1 MSLLDRFNMSMNRR
15 EPELKFP
22 AGRFEDSLLTLIIAL
37 QASIGVMSV
46 LGGFF
51 RAHLVANSYLMPQE
65 EFTFYLG
72 ILALAIGMAASV
84 YLLQRL
90 YE

>member
-1 MSLLDRFNMSMNRR
+1 MSTNRR
-15 EPELKFP
+15 DPKLKFP
-22 AGRFEDSLLTLIIAL
+22 AGRFEDPLLTLIIAL

-46 LGGFF
+46 LGGSFW
-51 RAHLVANSYLMPQE
+51 AHLVVNSYLMPQE

-72 ILALAIGMAASV
+72 FLALAIGMAASV